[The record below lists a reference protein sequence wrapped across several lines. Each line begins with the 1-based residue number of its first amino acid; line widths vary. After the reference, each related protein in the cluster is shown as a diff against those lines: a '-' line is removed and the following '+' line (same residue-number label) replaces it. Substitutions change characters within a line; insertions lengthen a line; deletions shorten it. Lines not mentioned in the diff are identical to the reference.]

1 MTLSTKIAVS
11 INIQSKK
18 KFCNLA
24 FLKPN
29 RIDVWP
35 KPKLHPHIIEA
46 CEAIYGKLP
55 DEMAEEEH
63 AHFERYNQGKMNNG
77 QPIEESLQFKP
88 D

>member
-29 RIDVWP
+29 QIDVWP
-35 KPKLHPHIIEA
+35 KPKLHPNIIEA
-46 CEAIYGKLP
+46 CKVIYGKLLN
-55 DEMAEEEH
+55 EY
-63 AHFERYNQGKMNNG
+63 FERYKKWKINNG
-77 QPIEESLQFKP
+77 QP